1 MKRWTEWLIG
11 TLILAGLNALGWWW
25 ATPLLGLV
33 FALRHPLGRALGY
46 SLLAGAVA
54 WTLPLFV
61 LYPADGVM
69 RQAGLIGAIMGI
81 GDLGAVVLVVPALVG
96 GLLAL
101 MAAWIVG
108 AARRVLPLQR
118 AVETPATTESARV

>member
-11 TLILAGLNALGWWW
+11 CLILAGLNALGWWW
-25 ATPLLGLV
+25 ATPLLGIV
-33 FALRHPLGRALGY
+33 FALRHPLRRALVS

-69 RQAGLIGAIMGI
+69 RQAGLISAIMGI
-81 GDLGAVVLVVPALVG
+81 GDLAVAVLIVPALVG
-96 GLLAL
+96 GLLGL
-101 MAAWIVG
+101 TAAWIVG
-108 AARRVLPLQR
+108 SARRVL
-118 AVETPATTESARV
+118 TPVRTVQQPAAENM